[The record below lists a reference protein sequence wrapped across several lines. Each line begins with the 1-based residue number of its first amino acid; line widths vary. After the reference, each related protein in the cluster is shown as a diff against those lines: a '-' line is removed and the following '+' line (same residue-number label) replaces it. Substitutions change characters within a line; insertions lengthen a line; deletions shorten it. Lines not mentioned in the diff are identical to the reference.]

1 MLTSFFG
8 KSKPV
13 HFLILGA
20 FITLGFLWN
29 FFVGSGD
36 SFHIEEFLFKLLLL
50 VVTIFSVILLDFIV
64 GKNHLTRGNAYSIFF
79 YSCFIVMLPIVFL
92 HSDIIWANFFL
103 LLALRRIISLRND
116 NNSEKKI
123 LDGAI
128 WITVASLFYFWSLL
142 FLVPLWIAVIQKPNP
157 TYKQMLIPIVGF
169 FAVLILNTAFQFLI
183 YHSFSWFFEWKQSIS
198 LDFLSYNSARIF
210 IPATLIL
217 ALLIWT
223 GFYRLQHVASI
234 SLKERPYFNM
244 LFIIGATSIATAVF
258 GPIKN
263 GSEMIFLFAP
273 TAIFCSNYI
282 EGFKSTTY
290 KEGDKMELWFKEVIL
305 WLVLIFAFVFLF
317 I

>member
-20 FITLGFLWN
+20 FITLAFLWN
-29 FFVGSGD
+29 YFVDSDHSFDTGD
-36 SFHIEEFLFKLLLL
+36 FLLKLLLL
-50 VVTIFSVILLDFIV
+50 AVTILSIILLDFIV
-64 GKNHLTRGNAYSIFF
+64 GKNNLTRGNAYSIFF
-79 YSCFIVMLPIVFL
+79 FSCFIVMLPIAFV
-92 HSDIIWANFFL
+92 HSDIIWANFFI

-123 LDGAI
+123 LDAAI

-142 FLVPLWIAVIQKPNP
+142 FFLPLWIAVIQKPNP
-157 TYKQMLIPIVGF
+157 TYKQTLIPIVGF
-169 FAVLILNTAFQFLI
+169 FAVFLLNTAFQFLI
-183 YHSFSWFFEWKQSIS
+183 FHSFSWFFDWKQSIE
-198 LDFLSYNSARIF
+198 LDFGAYNSYKIL

-217 ALLIWT
+217 ALLVWT

-234 SLKERPYFNM
+234 SLKERPYFYM

-258 GPIKN
+258 GPVKN

-282 EGFKSTTY
+282 EGFKSPTY
-290 KEGDKMELWFKEVIL
+290 KERDKVEMWFKEILL
-305 WLVLIFAFVFLF
+305 WLVVVFAFVFLF